1 MSPIGSAIV
10 LVLEVYW
17 FVLLLHVIFS
27 WVPRPPEPLV
37 PFVLGVRRL
46 VDPVVAPVRRVIP
59 PLRLGGIAL
68 DLSIIVVFIGVRV
81 LIGIVRSIGL

>member
-1 MSPIGSAIV
+1 VSPIGSAIV